1 MASPSAKYS
10 KSANKIMSA
19 SASATHAVE
28 PHNTIPTTKGIST
41 AAVSTRFQVMNR
53 NPSTPQGR
61 LTVDTEKL
69 KGKERQKA
77 AFGGRRTSL
86 PAAGGPPLFQS
97 NAGSSVDNLRR
108 R

>member
-10 KSANKIMSA
+10 KSANRIMSA

-41 AAVSTRFQVMNR
+41 AAVATRFQVMNR

-86 PAAGGPPLFQS
+86 PAQAGRPFS
-97 NAGSSVDNLRR
+97 NRTPARAD
-108 R
+108 

>member
-10 KSANKIMSA
+10 KSANRIMSA

-41 AAVSTRFQVMNR
+41 AAVATRVQVMNR

-61 LTVDTEKL
+61 LTVASEKS
-69 KGKERQKA
+69 KEKA
-77 AFGGRRTSL
+77 KRKAVFGV
-86 PAAGGPPLFQS
+86 PPLFRS
-97 NAGSSVDNLRR
+97 NDGSSVHDLRQR
-108 R
+108 